1 MLSNARFL
9 VVAFV
14 VSAAISLAWQY
25 HAAQR
30 GAVDS
35 GTAGQAA
42 ASDEEEIKA
51 VAPDIRDS
59 KSDASA
65 GTTRVKASG
74 DAPAMNKEPAGDES
88 KTTIPRHEETYVFEY
103 DEQWVGDFYTRL
115 HSPDPLPVDEAD
127 ALPVISGRVL
137 TPNGRPVA
145 GIQVSALPRNY
156 FRSGDDLRSRSTVTR
171 QTKTNEDGFY
181 AFRDLPAGVYMLV
194 TEPSARYAESRVE
207 VRTGI
212 KYADLTLKPQGFA
225 TVQGVVTDQMG
236 NELEQVR
243 VMPIV
248 SGVPPVAFSD
258 SNGEFELGVS
268 LEKAEK
274 SFPLRFQFDGYR
286 EQRYQVSESDWS
298 AGGRILLT
306 VTMEP
311 VYEFGEV
318 SGSVKGADGKQAAG
332 DIVRLYS
339 PSLKR
344 NYTATVDDAGEYLFA
359 NVEIANDYQLWVRP
373 TGDYRDFAEKNFS
386 VGPGSMRRDI
396 ELEPLSRNIR
406 LSGRILDQ
414 DGKPVPNYTL
424 TLSSMAAKGQQL
436 PVSSDGHGRFEVEN
450 VPEGELVFES
460 RTMPYYSVSGLL
472 LMGDESERKIDV
484 VINRGGHKLI
494 GKVVNS
500 DGRPVAAPKIFIT
513 ASRVNGDMQ
522 SRLSSTTSADAD
534 GRFLFTNLDGGQ
546 HTITVHA
553 PGYEGVRIHPVIRN
567 QDELVIKL
575 QKDKT

>member
-1 MLSNARFL
+1 
-9 VVAFV
+9 
-14 VSAAISLAWQY
+14 
-25 HAAQR
+25 
-30 GAVDS
+30 
-35 GTAGQAA
+35 
-42 ASDEEEIKA
+42 
-51 VAPDIRDS
+51 
-59 KSDASA
+59 
-65 GTTRVKASG
+65 
-74 DAPAMNKEPAGDES
+74 
-88 KTTIPRHEETYVFEY
+88 
-103 DEQWVGDFYTRL
+103 
-115 HSPDPLPVDEAD
+115 
-127 ALPVISGRVL
+127 
-137 TPNGRPVA
+137 
-145 GIQVSALPRNY
+145 
-156 FRSGDDLRSRSTVTR
+156 
-171 QTKTNEDGFY
+171 
-181 AFRDLPAGVYMLV
+181 
-194 TEPSARYAESRVE
+194 
-207 VRTGI
+207 
-212 KYADLTLKPQGFA
+212 
-225 TVQGVVTDQMG
+225 
-236 NELEQVR
+236 
-243 VMPIV
+243 
-248 SGVPPVAFSD
+248 
-258 SNGEFELGVS
+258 
-268 LEKAEK
+268 
-274 SFPLRFQFDGYR
+274 
-286 EQRYQVSESDWS
+286 
-298 AGGRILLT
+298 
-306 VTMEP
+306 
-311 VYEFGEV
+311 
-318 SGSVKGADGKQAAG
+318 
-332 DIVRLYS
+332 
-339 PSLKR
+339 
-344 NYTATVDDAGEYLFA
+344 VDDAGEYLFA